1 MIFKINRPII
11 TSLSISYIA
20 TWKHFMLSLWMDIKD
35 IIFRLLHISNLP
47 SLVVLTPPH
56 SPCTPFV
63 NCVHFFANYV
73 NSSINYDNTSTDCIN
88 FLLIMSTNLS
98 ITRICL
104 RIGRILLL
112 IQLIL
117 IIYLLIS
124 FYYLAFGLLFS

>member
-1 MIFKINRPII
+1 
-11 TSLSISYIA
+11 
-20 TWKHFMLSLWMDIKD
+20 MDIKD

-88 FLLIMSTNLS
+88 FFVDYVNKFVNYKNMPKDWANLVVDS
-98 ITRICL
+98 IDTY
-104 RIGRILLL
+104 
-112 IQLIL
+112 
-117 IIYLLIS
+117 YLLIN
-124 FYYLAFGLLFS
+124 FILLFSIWATF